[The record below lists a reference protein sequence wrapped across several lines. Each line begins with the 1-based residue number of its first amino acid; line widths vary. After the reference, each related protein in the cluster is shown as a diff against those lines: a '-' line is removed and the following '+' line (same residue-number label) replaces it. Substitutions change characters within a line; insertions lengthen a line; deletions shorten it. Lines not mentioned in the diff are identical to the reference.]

1 MPISGGTVTVL
12 KDADGETQYSPNVTK
27 TFVVDIQD
35 HKLSCNDVHGFSPRA
50 RVTITGGKDS
60 QIDTVT
66 ADQYVNVTLAST
78 FQGTITT
85 LNATDGNLT
94 VQPGCTAHVKK
105 LQSTYNSTKRIQLMG
120 GSYDKI
126 DINASGL
133 KLGNLLETGYRFE
146 STDTS
151 TERDLYY
158 GDSLWKNRYN
168 LKVVPCTSHSY
179 ENGFC
184 KYCNEECPHTTVE
197 NNQCTICGLAMVATV
212 TADGETAYYSALQT
226 ALNAA
231 ADGAEVKL
239 LADVSDAAT
248 ISSKVTLDLC
258 GKDVVKLTVS
268 AAAKLTDSVGGGV
281 ISTLTVADSIG
292 QAAIFLRQ
300 NGVQDQPIVHGVE
313 GDHGLCGDFGDLSS
327 RAGGDVDLADR
338 PLGEEIEVL
347 APQHGGV
354 SGIGGSGIAPQADG
368 LPAGDVIAI

>member
-1 MPISGGTVTVL
+1 MKIMVLRGLPPI
-12 KDADGETQYSPNVTK
+12 
-27 TFVVDIQD
+27 
-35 HKLSCNDVHGFSPRA
+35 
-50 RVTITGGKDS
+50 
-60 QIDTVT
+60 QI
-66 ADQYVNVTLAST
+66 A
-78 FQGTITT
+78 
-85 LNATDGNLT
+85 
-94 VQPGCTAHVKK
+94 
-105 LQSTYNSTKRIQLMG
+105 
-120 GSYDKI
+120 
-126 DINASGL
+126 
-133 KLGNLLETGYRFE
+133 
-146 STDTS
+146 
-151 TERDLYY
+151 
-158 GDSLWKNRYN
+158 N

-313 GDHGLCGDFGDLSS
+313 GDHGLCGDFAISV
-327 RAGGDVDLADR
+327 AAQ
-338 PLGEEIEVL
+338 EETSTWQT
-347 APQHGGV
+347 APSV
-354 SGIGGSGIAPQADG
+354 RR
-368 LPAGDVIAI
+368 